1 MLLRI
6 VLIPLV
12 SVSLAFVHDFVPA
25 KPKIKLRQLNFDP
38 TQLCTY
44 KHVTMVTL
52 VNNNLQYICYFAN
65 R

>member
-1 MLLRI
+1 MLLRV

-12 SVSLAFVHDFVPA
+12 SVFLAFVHDFVPA
-25 KPKIKLRQLNFDP
+25 KAKIKLRQLNFDP
-38 TQLCTY
+38 TQLCTC

-52 VNNNLQYICYFAN
+52 VNNNLQSISYFVS